1 MRTQHRKTRKR
12 RRRRRFYKRRRGT
25 RRRRRRRGRMTRGRR
40 RGGSKMAEA
49 EAVGRLAK
57 SVKSGKTSKV
67 DGAKEL
73 FSIVGSGKGGKKGSG
88 KSNQLPITV
97 LCDSADVVADAAC
110 EIVGLGPED
119 PLADV
124 CAYEMLTHVAKWCK
138 NFVSKHEPSALKRIL
153 NNPLNIVKV
162 LAGKKRGSSVL
173 SSMAVK
179 SGHMGVEV

>member
-1 MRTQHRKTRKR
+1 MRTRRRKTIKR

-49 EAVGRLAK
+49 EAVGRLAM

-73 FSIVGSGKGGKKGSG
+73 FSIVESGKGGKKGRG
-88 KSNQLPITV
+88 AQLPITV

-124 CAYEMLTHVAKWCK
+124 CAYEMLTHIAKWCK
-138 NFVSKHEPSALKRIL
+138 NFISKHEPSALKRIL
-153 NNPLNIVKV
+153 NNPMNIVKV
-162 LAGKKRGSSVL
+162 LAAKKKGSSVL

>member
-1 MRTQHRKTRKR
+1 MRTRRRKTRKRR

-40 RGGSKMAEA
+40 RGGAALGTLESLLMK
-49 EAVGRLAK
+49 
-57 SVKSGKTSKV
+57 
-67 DGAKEL
+67 
-73 FSIVGSGKGGKKGSG
+73 GKGGKKGSG
-88 KSNQLPITV
+88 KSKQLPITV

-110 EIVGLGPED
+110 EIIGLGPED

-124 CAYEMLTHVAKWCK
+124 CAYEMFTHVAKWCK
-138 NFVSKHEPSALKRIL
+138 NFISKHEPSALKRIL
-153 NNPLNIVKV
+153 NNPMNIVKI